1 MKDTAPGK
9 VCDTFEEMMQALAEG
24 DLEEEKIVKFAD
36 EQFAG
41 YDDHASD
48 RIIDR
53 ILLHKDTDQ

>member
-1 MKDTAPGK
+1 M
-9 VCDTFEEMMQALAEG
+9 AEG